1 MDQILSGIN
10 VGVIA
15 GAVVGSLVVVLL
27 LGYGVYKIRSNQYK
41 SPSPQPNQSVV
52 TLRPSLPGSSSTT
65 SFGTFQ
71 MADQLVE
78 PIDKNPKSLFGAMNN
93 LSGQNLGIR
102 ASSSYKAID
111 VVEEGEYTM
120 FGDLR
125 LPSLPSQWSV
135 QQVMAW
141 ASQNEATP
149 EILGLIERKLVYT

>member
-1 MDQILSGIN
+1 
-10 VGVIA
+10 
-15 GAVVGSLVVVLL
+15 
-27 LGYGVYKIRSNQYK
+27 
-41 SPSPQPNQSVV
+41 
-52 TLRPSLPGSSSTT
+52 
-65 SFGTFQ
+65 
-71 MADQLVE
+71 
-78 PIDKNPKSLFGAMNN
+78 MNN

-102 ASSSYKAID
+102 ASSGYKAID

-149 EILGLIERKLVYT
+149 EILGLIEHEKLDGRTFLLSIVDDFMFPSLGHRIRFRNALDSLRKINDETLARLEETAPPYATSSAA